1 MVKERLAADVDFSGV
16 ESLFIADM
24 QMRDNFFPSERWF
37 TDGIFCAP
45 VDICEQ
51 LEKLDSMISRDVE
64 QTAIHLIEKDNFLRR
79 LEKTE
84 TLLYIF
90 TVEINRWTPINVH
103 LETARYIKDG
113 RIWLAFY
120 IMTILLRAKPCYSTI
135 AAAFRNGVA
144 PW

>member
-24 QMRDNFFPSERWF
+24 QMKDKFFPCERWF
-37 TDGIFCAP
+37 TDRIFCAP
-45 VDICEQ
+45 VDVCEQ

-64 QTAIHLIEKDNFLRR
+64 QTAIHLIEKDKFLRR
-79 LEKTE
+79 LEKKE

-90 TVEINRWTPINVH
+90 SVESNRWTPINVF
-103 LETARYIKDG
+103 LKKEKYTKDG
-113 RIWLAFY
+113 IIWLVFVVA
-120 IMTILLRAKPCYSTI
+120 TTLLITRPCYSTV